1 MSPAIRM
8 KNRMIIISS
17 RKDLVGMIENFIL
30 QSFCGAQDKNPYSL
44 AKVDSLNPLVP
55 VLLCVPQ

>member
-8 KNRMIIISS
+8 KNRMFIISS

-30 QSFCGAQDKNPYSL
+30 
-44 AKVDSLNPLVP
+44 
-55 VLLCVPQ
+55 